1 MFSEEQRMQI
11 ENTLL
16 KKTEK
21 LLEEPQGTVNFIDI
35 DYKLIEDPDD
45 PYTTSTRKM
54 VEHNFEA
61 ILNPYRMWLQS
72 KRDDYIRKPKWGGF
86 FQFALNDKVQF
97 KTENEDVV
105 REMIISESNEKFPDL
120 NIVDCTVKAVIAD
133 RNWDVEIVV
142 QDKYTN
148 NVSLVKETLAG
159 D

>member
-1 MFSEEQRMQI
+1 MII

-45 PYTTSTRKM
+45 PYTTKTRKM
-54 VEHNFEA
+54 VERNFEA

-72 KRDDYIRKPKWGGF
+72 KRDDYIRKPKWGGL

-105 REMIISESNEKFPDL
+105 RDMIISESNEKFPDL
-120 NIVDCTVKAVIAD
+120 NIIDCKVKAVIAD
-133 RNWDVEIVV
+133 RNWDIEIIV

-159 D
+159 E